1 MAANRVHLPGST
13 RTAMA
18 GASIARDAD
27 PDKVIDVTIY
37 GTLQFH
43 QANLPDPAEFSR
55 DPPKSR
61 QYMTENQ
68 VNELMSVDPDSMA
81 QIHEFIESSGLQIDT
96 RPECR
101 RSVIARGP
109 IGKFQEAFD
118 THLSIWQHKTDTY
131 RGRSGPLSVPAHL
144 RNKIQGVFGLDNRR
158 VGHSYLRKAL
168 APALGR
174 SIASPHPFLPTDFVD
189 LYNFPKAYDG
199 TGQTIAVLAFNGAVG
214 DTGVAVG
221 GGFDEAVL
229 QAFFKDKLNL
239 TLPSISTVVVQG
251 PGNKPDPSDP
261 NDVSGEIMLDLTMIG
276 SLAPGAKIVVYF
288 SEFTEQGWVNVMN
301 RIVQDQG
308 PTIISCS
315 YGNAETGL
323 SADPQSIWSNGA
335 IIHINQ
341 TFQFAALKGMTILC
355 ASGDNGSSDG
365 ERGSLAHA
373 DFPASSPWVTGCGGT
388 RLVGKPG
395 QIHETV
401 WNDGPGSAGGGG
413 ISDLFPLPDYQQ
425 GASVPPSVNPGHV
438 IGRGIPDVSGNGDPT
453 TGVIVP
459 QLQGD
464 PQPIG
469 GTSAVA
475 PLWSALIARIN
486 QGIGTPVGFMNP
498 YLYKNCASGVLNDV
512 TAGNNGF
519 YRAAKGWDC
528 CTGLGTPDGEKLL
541 KAF

>member
-1 MAANRVHLPGST
+1 M
-13 RTAMA
+13 AMA

-37 GTLQFH
+37 GALRLH
-43 QANLPDPAEFSR
+43 EANLPDPAEFSR

-61 QYMTENQ
+61 KYMTENQ

-131 RGRSGPLSVPAHL
+131 RGRSGPLSVPSHL
-144 RNKIQGVFGLDNRR
+144 RDKIQGVFGLDNRR
-158 VGHSYLRKAL
+158 VGYSYLRKAL

-174 SIASPHPFLPTDFVD
+174 SIASPRPFLPTDFVD

-214 DTGVAVG
+214 DTGTIVG
-221 GGFDEAVL
+221 GGFDEAIL

-276 SLAPGAKIVVYF
+276 SLAPGAQIVVYF
-288 SEFTEQGWVNVMN
+288 SEFTEQGWVNVIN
-301 RIVQDQG
+301 RIVQDHG

-315 YGNAETGL
+315 YGNAETDL

-335 IIHINQ
+335 IAHVNQ

-365 ERGSLAHA
+365 ERDSLAHA

-388 RLVGKPG
+388 RLVGTPG
-395 QIHETV
+395 KIHETV

-413 ISDLFPLPDYQQ
+413 VSDLFPVPDYQQ
-425 GASVPPSVNPGHV
+425 GANVPPSVNPGHV
-438 IGRGIPDVSGNGDPT
+438 IGRGIPDVSGDGDPM

-475 PLWSALIARIN
+475 PLWSALVARIN

-512 TAGNNGF
+512 TKGNNGF
-519 YRAAKGWDC
+519 YRAEKGWDC
-528 CTGLGTPDGEKLL
+528 CTGLGTPDGGKLL